1 MRLAFV
7 IALLMPGLLDSLSRL
22 AAPGAD
28 LHDSVWTQHS
38 ETSQTS
44 PDHARWADFL
54 KRYLKPAEDSVNRL
68 DHGAVAPADR
78 AALDRYIADLEAI
91 DPRRLAS
98 ADALAYWIN
107 LYNAATVALVL
118 DHHPVTSIRDIG
130 AGLLEPGPWDRPVA
144 TVLGHSLTLNEIE
157 HGIIRPVWNEP
168 RIHYAVNCA
177 AIGCPDL
184 APEPYEG
191 ARIEAQLAQAERRFV
206 NDPRGVRREGN
217 ALVLSSIW
225 LWYRDDFAADEAGLL
240 AYLRGIATGRAADAL
255 AAPAA
260 QVRYEYDW
268 RLNGAG

>member
-1 MRLAFV
+1 MRLV
-7 IALLMPGLLDSLSRL
+7 LVLALLMPGLLDSLARL
-22 AAPGAD
+22 AAPGSE
-28 LHDSVWTQHS
+28 LHDTVWTEHAVTS
-38 ETSQTS
+38 ETV
-44 PDHARWADFL
+44 PDHARWSDLL
-54 KRYLKPAEDSVNRL
+54 KRYLNPAAGGVNRL
-68 DHGAVAPADR
+68 DYAAVTQADR
-78 AALDRYIADLEAI
+78 AALERYIADLEAT

-144 TVLGHSLTLNEIE
+144 TVLGRSLTLNDIE

-184 APEPYEG
+184 AAEPYDG

-206 NDPRGVRREGN
+206 NDPRGVRREGD

-240 AYLRGIATGRAADAL
+240 AYLRGIASGRAAEAL
-255 AAPAA
+255 AAPTGI
-260 QVRYEYDW
+260 VRHAYDW
-268 RLNGAG
+268 RLNGAP